1 MIARRAA
8 IRGALVVA
16 LGVPARA
23 AARGAG
29 IDLELVL
36 AIDVSRSMDDE
47 ELELQRQGY
56 AGAFLHP
63 AIVAAIRGGVH
74 GRIAVTMF
82 EWANA
87 SYQRV
92 IVPWTTIEDADGAAA
107 FADAILATAKQ
118 SFNWTS
124 ISGAIDFGRTL
135 FGADGQRGTR
145 RVIDISGDGV
155 NNNGRPAWLARDEA
169 VALGITING
178 LAIINDRPTPGGWRS
193 FNQQPLDQHYRE
205 QVIGGPGAFLMVA
218 EDFDSF
224 AFAIR
229 NKLMRE
235 IAGADGP
242 VVMVARAGHA
252 VEETPLDRTGDAP

>member
-1 MIARRAA
+1 MTARRSLLAGVAGLALAA
-8 IRGALVVA
+8 GEP
-16 LGVPARA
+16 GRA
-23 AARGAG
+23 AAPEL
-29 IDLELVL
+29 DLELVL

-63 AIVAAIRGGVH
+63 AIQAAIRGGTH
-74 GRIAVTMF
+74 GRIAVTMV
-82 EWANA
+82 EWAGA
-87 SYQRV
+87 HYQRV
-92 IVPWTTIEDADGAAA
+92 IVPWTTIDDAQGCAD
-107 FADAILATAKQ
+107 FADAILATPKQ

-124 ISGAIDFGRTL
+124 ISGAIDFSRAL
-135 FGADGQRGTR
+135 FGAGGQRGTR
-145 RVIDISGDGV
+145 RVIDVSGDGV
-155 NNNGRPAWLARDEA
+155 NNNGRPASQARDEA
-169 VALGITING
+169 VASGITING
-178 LAIINDRPTPGGWRS
+178 LAIINDRPTPGGWRP

-235 IAGADGP
+235 IAGIDGP
-242 VVMVARAGHA
+242 VVMVARAGR
-252 VEETPLDRTGDAP
+252 P